1 LHLSKYHIKSQ
12 AEAYERNVLEC
23 QLTSDVGPVTAA
35 MRSQI
40 AHIGLWTI
48 GFLVEDGLN
57 N

>member
-1 LHLSKYHIKSQ
+1 
-12 AEAYERNVLEC
+12 
-23 QLTSDVGPVTAA
+23 

-57 N
+57 NCCIRPVHRPAIHIKSE